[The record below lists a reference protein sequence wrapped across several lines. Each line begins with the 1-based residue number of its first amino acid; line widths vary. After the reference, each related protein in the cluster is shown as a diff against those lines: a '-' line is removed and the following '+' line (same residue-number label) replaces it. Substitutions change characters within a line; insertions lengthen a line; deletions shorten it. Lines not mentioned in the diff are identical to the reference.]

1 MRRRWTVTSAVL
13 SIVLSGLAVGAASA
27 AHAQQRTI
35 GDFSLV
41 SAMHGKCVTVP
52 DVTAVP
58 AENMPLARM
67 MPCKLADEESQRWTY
82 SAATGEFRTHDGF
95 TTCLDAYRTRRGDPI
110 MVHRCRGGNLPGQ
123 GWDTDSRGR
132 IVLRDVVGPEG
143 QRYCVTIANGDRSD
157 GARLWLQYC
166 HDGENQIFRRDA
178 DGKGGSV
185 VSIESDLRSPN
196 SSPGCVDVP
205 ARENGPVPGLRA
217 WLWTCQG
224 AGHTNQR
231 WERTAAMEFR
241 LETTVTRPPTMCLDG
256 GAGTYN
262 SPVTLQR
269 CDGRASQKW
278 NMLGYGELQLQD
290 GNRQCLTVPN
300 DNNTNG
306 NKLVMAPCNT
316 SIALGQR
323 WSYRDASG
331 LAAMG

>member
-1 MRRRWTVTSAVL
+1 VL
-13 SIVLSGLAVGAASA
+13 LAVGALGSSA
-27 AHAQQRTI
+27 TYAQERTI

-41 SAMHGKCVTVP
+41 SVMHGKCITVP

-82 SAATGEFRTHDGF
+82 SAGTGEFKTHDGF

-110 MVHRCRGGNLPGQ
+110 MVHRCRGANLPGQ

-132 IVLRDVVGPEG
+132 IVLRGVVGPEN

-166 HDGENQIFRRDA
+166 HGGENQIFRRDA
-178 DGKGGSV
+178 EGKGGSV

-196 SSPGCVDVP
+196 TDPACVD
-205 ARENGPVPGLRA
+205 ARDRTLGTQVFLWKCLGPDHA
-217 WLWTCQG
+217 
-224 AGHTNQR
+224 NQR

-241 LETTVTRPPTMCLDG
+241 LADTVTRPSVMCLDG
-256 GAGTYN
+256 GSGTYN
-262 SPVTLQR
+262 SPVTIQR
-269 CDGRASQKW
+269 CHGGASQKW
-278 NMLGYGELQLQD
+278 NMLGYGELKLQD
-290 GNRQCLTVPN
+290 GHEQCLTVPH
-300 DNNTNG
+300 DDNTNG
-306 NKLVMAPCNT
+306 NKLVLAGCNT
-316 SIALGQR
+316 SIAFGQR

-331 LAAMG
+331 IAATG